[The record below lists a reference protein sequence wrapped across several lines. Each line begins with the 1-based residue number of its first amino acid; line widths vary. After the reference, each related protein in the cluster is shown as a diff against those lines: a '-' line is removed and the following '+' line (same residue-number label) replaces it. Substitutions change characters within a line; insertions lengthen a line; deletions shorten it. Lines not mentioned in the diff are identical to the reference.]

1 MEKNEFFPKPRKM
14 TVFATLIC
22 IFCLTRAAKTVAGD
36 SGFASG
42 DCHGKPRIGLWA
54 KVLMIDSDNCA
65 LLLAISNSDD
75 LHRSDMLMRARDAIF
90 EVSAP
95 RGRFSFLKPR
105 EATSFS

>member
-1 MEKNEFFPKPRKM
+1 M

-36 SGFASG
+36 SGFALG
-42 DCHGKPRIGLWA
+42 DCYGKPRIGLWA
-54 KVLMIDSDNCA
+54 KVLMIDDSNNCA

-75 LHRSDMLMRARDAIF
+75 LHGSDMFMRAGDAIF

-105 EATSFS
+105 EVTSFS